1 MGGWLPRFVDIFL
14 WRFFGSSIHV
24 SSLLMDGFPEEA
36 NRATRIEEIAIV
48 EFPAQIDGFL
58 IINCFTGSA
67 KLEICFGL

>member
-48 EFPAQIDGFL
+48 EFPAQFNIFQK
-58 IINCFTGSA
+58 F
-67 KLEICFGL
+67 KLKGNSKISELPK